1 MDLISEIVN
10 DPNKLSNNFNS
21 DKSSSSSTSS
31 NIISIKCT
39 KELFSKEGLK
49 NNISSY
55 ILSIFIMH
63 FLL

>member
-1 MDLISEIVN
+1 MRIIRCKIVVN

-21 DKSSSSSTSS
+21 DKSSSTSTSS

-49 NNISSY
+49 IIFQVIS
-55 ILSIFIMH
+55 
-63 FLL
+63 